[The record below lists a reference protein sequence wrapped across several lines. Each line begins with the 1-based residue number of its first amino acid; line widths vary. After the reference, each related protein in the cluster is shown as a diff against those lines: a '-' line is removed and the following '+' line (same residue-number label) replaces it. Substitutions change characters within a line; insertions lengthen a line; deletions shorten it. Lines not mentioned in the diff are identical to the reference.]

1 MDYKMHKI
9 KKCHLKKCYVVVLKR
24 TVILQAH
31 LSTEKNYCE
40 IQRLRDRCIFD
51 AEMLCCF
58 LLGFCVCVF
67 LFCASA
73 AGFMKLVIHSLCFL
87 YETGFYS
94 ENKFTS
100 NMFFL
105 IIKKKKNLSSL
116 QTIVLLHP
124 CKVDH
129 VAQVNSKSNEQCV

>member
-1 MDYKMHKI
+1 MDYKMRKI
-9 KKCHLKKCYVVVLKR
+9 KKCHLKQYYVVVQKR

-40 IQRLRDRCIFD
+40 IQRLWDGCICD

-58 LLGFCVCVF
+58 VLVLCVCVF

-73 AGFMKLVIHSLCFL
+73 AGVMKLVIHSLCLL
-87 YETGFYS
+87 YGTGFYS

-105 IIKKKKNLSSL
+105 IIKKKTFHLY
-116 QTIVLLHP
+116 
-124 CKVDH
+124 
-129 VAQVNSKSNEQCV
+129 E